1 MPMYPPIY
9 FSQVM
14 KPIQQ
19 FMAIHEKTVILNKKL
34 GPVTKNKTLYAD
46 LFFNI
51 GLLSIYL
58 LHWLYHAAYLH
69 YILCF

>member
-9 FSQVM
+9 FSQVIE
-14 KPIQQ
+14 PIQQ
-19 FMAIHEKTVILNKKL
+19 FMAIHEKTVILLSKKL

-46 LFFNI
+46 LFVNI

-58 LHWLYHAAYLH
+58 LHCLYRAT
-69 YILCF
+69 